1 MLRFDDSSLA
11 QYFGSNRGL
20 PRPPQPVDTDDRV
33 LLAEDIGKPA
43 LWHAPVQRHLA
54 AFKSSDHARSGTRP
68 LPFVAAG
75 RRLAHTGA
83 HTAPHALA
91 LGCRLLRCVNIG

>member
-1 MLRFDDSSLA
+1 MLRFDDARLA

-20 PRPPQPVDTDDRV
+20 AQLCQPLDTDDRV

-43 LWHAPVQRHLA
+43 LGHAPVQRHLA
-54 AFKSSDHARSGTRP
+54 AFKSADHARSGARP
-68 LPFVAAG
+68 LPFVATR
-75 RRLAHTGA
+75 RRLSHTGA

-91 LGCRLLRCVNIG
+91 LRRSLLLCVNIR